1 MAENYLKV
9 IDNKNLLRHAS
20 SRGIVNT
27 DDDGLKKYREE
38 RDRAKKLNNIVEEQ
52 DKINQ
57 ELNDIK
63 SLLSQIL
70 NKIEK

>member
-9 IDNKNLLRHAS
+9 IDNKKLLRHAS
-20 SRGIVNT
+20 SRGIVNI
-27 DDDGLKKYREE
+27 DNDELKKYREE

>member
-20 SRGIVNT
+20 SRGIVNI
-27 DDDGLKKYREE
+27 DNDELKKYREE

>member
-9 IDNKNLLRHAS
+9 IDNKKLLRHAN
-20 SRGIVNT
+20 SRGIVNI
-27 DDDGLKKYREE
+27 DNDELKKYREE
-38 RDRAKKLNNIVEEQ
+38 RDRAKKLNNIIEEQ